1 MGPFSDPRTPPRETL
16 AVKNVWAQIG
26 RFHERHRDKG
36 TVVRL
41 YRLCQ
46 PFLGASTANSERRR
60 HGKCPLLR
68 PNRSMFRPRSRS
80 PWIGTIPAPRL
91 PRSPSQRRSPER
103 CRKGLVVTV
112 EKVPP
117 SRFVIA
123 VSADIVTLT
132 RSPPRSPLPQREQGE
147 EPQHILIQPPAPCRF
162 PHVLD
167 GLLRVLRVHLRGS
180 SDDRHHP

>member
-68 PNRSMFRPRSRS
+68 PNRSTFPIPVDRYDPRAANPPFSVS
-80 PWIGTIPAPRL
+80 AALTGAMLNTCPR
-91 PRSPSQRRSPER
+91 
-103 CRKGLVVTV
+103 GLVVTV
-112 EKVPP
+112 KKVPP
-117 SRFVIA
+117 PRFVIA
-123 VSADIVTLT
+123 VRGHRHADPIPTPIASSAART
-132 RSPPRSPLPQREQGE
+132 RRRASTYSHSTTRTMPLSTCPGWASSCPSCPPSR
-147 EPQHILIQPPAPCRF
+147 
-162 PHVLD
+162 
-167 GLLRVLRVHLRGS
+167 LLR
-180 SDDRHHP
+180 